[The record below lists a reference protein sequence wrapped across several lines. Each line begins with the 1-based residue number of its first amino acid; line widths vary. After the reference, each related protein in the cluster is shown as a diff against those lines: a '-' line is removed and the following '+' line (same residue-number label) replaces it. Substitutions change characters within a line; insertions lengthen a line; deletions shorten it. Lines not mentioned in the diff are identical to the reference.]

1 MLQKNNKKIIQGW
14 AFYDW
19 ANSVYSLV
27 ITTTVFPI
35 YYNSVTSGSGS
46 DMVDFLGY
54 SIRNTVLYE
63 FSLSFSFLLVAGLA
77 PLLSGIADYGGKRK
91 FFMKMFTYI
100 GSTSCI
106 MLYFFT
112 ATSDVAYGILFSSLA
127 SIGFAG
133 SLVFY
138 NSYLPVIVSPDLF
151 DKVSAKGFSMGYV
164 GSVILMVIIL
174 IFINYSEPV
183 FGITDASLPPRISF
197 VLVGLWWVGF
207 AQISFNRLP
216 ENEGH
221 YSKDGGN
228 ILQKG
233 YKEIIKIWQE
243 IKSLGDLKKFVIS
256 YFFYNTGVQ
265 TTIYVASL
273 FGATVLGLPTDL
285 LILTILIIQI
295 VAIGGATFFA
305 YVSGLKGNRFS
316 LIIMILLWIVVC
328 ISAYFIS
335 TTTEFFILAFLVGLV
350 LGGIQSLSRATY
362 SKFIPSSTKDHTSF
376 FSFYDV
382 TEKLS
387 LVMGT
392 FAYAIIDHFTGSMR
406 SSSMAMASFF
416 IVGLLILL
424 SVKIPRTSTSVPQST
439 L

>member
-1 MLQKNNKKIIQGW
+1 MLQKNNRKIIRGW

-46 DMVDFLGY
+46 DMVNFLGY
-54 SIRNTVLYE
+54 TIRNTVLYE

-91 FFMKMFTYI
+91 FFMKTFTYI

-106 MLYFFT
+106 LLYFFT
-112 ATSDVAYGILFSSLA
+112 GTSNVAYGIFLSSLA

-138 NSYLPVIVSPDLF
+138 NSYLPVIVTPDLF
-151 DKVSAKGFSMGYV
+151 DKVSAKGFSMGYI

-174 IFINYSEPV
+174 VFINYSESV
-183 FGITDASLPPRISF
+183 FAITDASLPPRISF
-197 VLVGLWWVGF
+197 VMVGLWWVGF

-221 YSKDGGN
+221 FSKDGGN
-228 ILQKG
+228 LLKRG
-233 YKEIIKIWQE
+233 YQEIIKIWQE
-243 IKSLGDLKKFVIS
+243 INLLGDLKKFVIA

-295 VAIGGATFFA
+295 VAIAGATFFA

-335 TTTEFFILAFLVGLV
+335 TTIEFFILAFLVGLV

-362 SKFIPSSTKDHTSF
+362 SKFIPQTTKDHTSF

-392 FAYAIIDHFTGSMR
+392 FAYALIDHFTGSMR
-406 SSSMAMASFF
+406 NSSLALASFF
-416 IVGLLILL
+416 IVGLFILL
-424 SVKIPRTSTSVPQST
+424 SVKIPNTSASGQQSTS
-439 L
+439 